1 MPFELIEALSLPG
14 DPAKPNDDA
23 FAHRARAAVVMDG
36 ATGLGDALMPGPSD
50 AAWVARF
57 GANRLMAHS
66 EEGLNPHDAV
76 GAALRDTEKSFIH
89 LRRRVPI
96 ETYEMPF
103 ASMIFVAQTATG
115 FDALWFGDCAVL
127 VARPGEVVELV
138 GDAIKKKAR
147 ESDRVKALAASLGE
161 NAASTGLRD
170 AFLPA
175 LRAARNT
182 VNTERGGWLFGPD
195 ARAAEHVAS
204 ARVSAPVGTTLL
216 LLSDG
221 FLALASD
228 YDRYDIAAL
237 PEAART
243 KGLKSLGDEL
253 RETEAAD
260 PDGKRFPR
268 FKKSD
273 DATALLLK
281 IV

>member
-1 MPFELIEALSLPG
+1 VPFEVIESLSLPG
-14 DPAKPNDDA
+14 DPSKPNDDA
-23 FAHRARAAVVMDG
+23 FAHRAHAAVVMDG
-36 ATGLGDALMPGPSD
+36 ATGLGESLMPGPSD

-76 GAALRDTEKSFIH
+76 GAALRDTEKSFAS
-89 LRRRVPI
+89 LRCRAPT
-96 ETYEMPF
+96 ETYEIPF
-103 ASMIFVAQTATG
+103 SSMMFVALTGSG
-115 FDALWFGDCAVL
+115 FDALWFGDCAAL
-127 VARPGEVVELV
+127 VERPGDAVELI

-147 ESDRVKALAASLGE
+147 ESGRVAALAATLGE
-161 NAASTGLRD
+161 NAASTGVRD
-170 AFLPA
+170 TFLPA

-182 VNTERGGWLFGPD
+182 VNTEKGGWLFGPD
-195 ARAAEHVAS
+195 ASASEHVAS
-204 ARVSAPVGTTLL
+204 ARVHAPWGTTVLL
-216 LLSDG
+216 VSDG

-228 YDRYDIAAL
+228 YGRYDITGL
-237 PEAART
+237 MQAART

-253 RETEAAD
+253 REIEAGDAD
-260 PDGKRFPR
+260 GRRFPR